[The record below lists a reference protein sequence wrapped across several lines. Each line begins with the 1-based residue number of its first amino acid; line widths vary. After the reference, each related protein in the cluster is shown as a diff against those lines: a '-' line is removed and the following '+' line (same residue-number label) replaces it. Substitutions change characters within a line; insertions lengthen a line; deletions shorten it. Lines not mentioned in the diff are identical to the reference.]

1 MFGVLFSNV
10 GMMLFYMLIGFVLCK
25 SHMAQVSHAKSM
37 SALLLY
43 VLNPAM
49 LINSFLQLEYS
60 VEAMTQIG
68 KYFITSLVIQLLFFG
83 VLYFVFKRRHEDARF
98 RILTVGGVLG
108 NVGYMGLPIVCM
120 VFPNNPIVMAYSS
133 INVMSM
139 NLIVFTL
146 GVFMITNDKKFVSIK
161 SAIVNPTTLAILC
174 AIPLFLLRIKFPDPI
189 QNSVTLMGK
198 MVTPMCMFILGM
210 RLSAADL
217 KAVFT
222 RGFVYLTCLF
232 KLVAF
237 PLFAFW
243 CVHWIP
249 FLDDVLKSCIVI
261 LAAVPS
267 GAVIENLA
275 ELHECEQE
283 LAANVVL
290 LTTIL
295 SVLSI
300 PIMTTI
306 LI

>member
-10 GMMLFYMLIGFVLCK
+10 AMMLFYMLIGFILCK
-25 SHMAQVSHAKSM
+25 SKMAVVSHAKSM

-49 LINSFLQLEYS
+49 LINSFLQLDYS
-60 VEAMTQIG
+60 TEGMIKIG
-68 KYFITSLVIQLLFFG
+68 KYFVTSLVIQLLFFG
-83 VLYFVFKRRHEDARF
+83 VLYLIFSRKYEDSRY
-98 RILTVGGVLG
+98 RILTAGGVLG

-120 VFPNNPIVMAYSS
+120 VFPDQPIVMAYSS

-146 GVFMITNDKKFVSIK
+146 GVFLITNDKKFISIR
-161 SAIVNPTTLAILC
+161 SAILNPTSLSILC
-174 AIPLFLLRIKFPDPI
+174 ALPLYLLRVTFPDPV
-189 QNSVTLMGK
+189 QNSISLMAK

-210 RLSAADL
+210 RLSAANL
-217 KAVFT
+217 KEVFT
-222 RGFVYLTCLF
+222 RAFVYLTCLF
-232 KLVAF
+232 KLVVF
-237 PLFAFW
+237 PLFAYI
-243 CVHWIP
+243 CVRWLP
-249 FLDDVLKSCIVI
+249 LDEVLKASIVV

-283 LAANVVL
+283 FAANVVL

-295 SVLSI
+295 SVITI
-300 PIMTTI
+300 PVMTNI
-306 LI
+306 LVY

>member
-10 GMMLFYMLIGFVLCK
+10 AMMLFYMLIGFVLCRTR
-25 SHMAQVSHAKSM
+25 MMVVSHAKSM

-60 VEAMTQIG
+60 REEFARIG
-68 KYFITSLVIQLLFFG
+68 KYFGFSLAIQLMFFAI
-83 VLYFVFKRRHEDARF
+83 LYLAFSRKYEDSRY
-98 RILTVGGVLG
+98 RILTVGSVLG

-120 VFPNNPIVMAYSS
+120 VFPDEPIVMAYSS

-146 GVFMITNDKKFVSIK
+146 GVFLITNDKKFISVR
-161 SAIVNPTTLAILC
+161 SAILNPTTLAILV
-174 AIPLFLLRIKFPDPI
+174 ALPLYLLDVSFPDPI
-189 QNSVTLMGK
+189 QNSISLMGK

-210 RLSAADL
+210 RLSAANL
-217 KAVFT
+217 KEVFT
-222 RGFVYLTCLF
+222 RPFVYVTCLF
-232 KLVAF
+232 KLIVF
-237 PLFAFW
+237 PCFAFM
-243 CVHWIP
+243 CIHFIP
-249 FLDDVLKSCIVI
+249 FLDDVFKGAIVV
-261 LAAVPS
+261 LAAVPA

-283 LAANVVL
+283 FAANVVL

-295 SVLSI
+295 SVITI
-300 PIMTTI
+300 PLMTYI
-306 LI
+306 LV